1 MLLCSLTDGEHSI
14 ISEQWSW
21 WAAAPNVAGTRDI
34 LAAGARVCR
43 VARTGG
49 LIGCC
54 GHRDQAPLVSSS
66 LLPHVAKWCT
76 YRGNFPACVSQK
88 AKSVLMQ
95 RLIRYAIRV
104 QIFFPCIVGK
114 PHLYRLILIL
124 MPYCCQGRAGVRA
137 SVDRK
142 FTVGEY
148 CVLRDTSFCD
158 CQESMKE
165 TKWGNVDM
173 SRF

>member
-1 MLLCSLTDGEHSI
+1 MFIDWWRALNNIWAVELMSCCS
-14 ISEQWSW
+14 QCC
-21 WAAAPNVAGTRDI
+21 RDI
-34 LAAGARVCR
+34 LAAGAGVCR

-66 LLPHVAKWCT
+66 LLPHVAKWCR
-76 YRGNFPACVSQK
+76 YRGGNFPACVSQK
-88 AKSVLMQ
+88 AKSVQLQ

>member
-1 MLLCSLTDGEHSI
+1 
-14 ISEQWSW
+14 
-21 WAAAPNVAGTRDI
+21 
-34 LAAGARVCR
+34 
-43 VARTGG
+43 
-49 LIGCC
+49 
-54 GHRDQAPLVSSS
+54 
-66 LLPHVAKWCT
+66 
-76 YRGNFPACVSQK
+76 
-88 AKSVLMQ
+88 MQ
-95 RLIRYAIRV
+95 IRV

-165 TKWGNVDM
+165 TKWENVDM